1 MRLIF
6 HGDFRTMYAILYMI
20 SAMKIDRIRFPNIPL
35 NLPEGAALNENH
47 SRGVVYVYTEKMTNG
62 ERKRLNIA
70 KIDKDGNFSYL
81 PGYLRDQENR
91 RLHAEVQQL
100 RRESEKSRDSGDAV
114 AKTVDDAA
122 LESGVDARA
131 DNASL
136 SMNNALAC
144 SLMAVLGGAN
154 DCQAI
159 CDYIGMHCAAIDAIF
174 GKNFAPATLSRES
187 LRRLLFMVEPRS
199 FEAFAS
205 ALTEPLLLQ
214 SSGEDVRVVSADGHA
229 CRASGKRRDRT
240 YYLMNVWDS
249 EMQAL
254 IGQQSISEKTNEIT
268 VLSEILTSLN
278 LQGAVLTADAL
289 NTQVAT
295 IEAIQS
301 VGADYCLAV
310 KQNHKEL
317 SDELLALFN
326 GVGIDKSHIKTEST
340 DVELGHER
348 IEQRITSVIPGRY
361 LSRKLR
367 DKWPGLGEGVVVKT
381 ITTSVEKKS
390 GICRALLERYFICSL
405 PPVTGTPRRMGEIVR
420 KHLRIE
426 NNLHYVLD
434 VQFDQDRMNATN
446 ATFTANMN
454 RMKKL
459 VLGLLYRERAAEK
472 AAGKAVPLKTIRQRS
487 CNPTYAVE
495 LLHRHLVT
503 QEK

>member
-1 MRLIF
+1 
-6 HGDFRTMYAILYMI
+6 
-20 SAMKIDRIRFPNIPL
+20 MKIDRIRFPNIPL
-35 NLPEGAALNENH
+35 NLPEGAALNEYRA
-47 SRGVVYVYTEKMTNG
+47 RGVFYVYTEKTTNG
-62 ERKRLNIA
+62 ERKRLNIG

-100 RRESEKSRDSGDAV
+100 LRESEKFRDSGDAV

-122 LESGVDARA
+122 LESGMDARA
-131 DNASL
+131 NNASL
-136 SMNNALAC
+136 SMNNVLTC
-144 SLMAVLGGAN
+144 SLVAVLGGAN

-159 CDYIGMHCAAIDAIF
+159 CDYIGTHRATLDAIF

-187 LRRLLFMVEPRS
+187 LRRLLFMVEPRA

-205 ALTEPLLLQ
+205 ALTEPLLMQ
-214 SSGEDVRVVSADGHA
+214 SSGKNVRVVSADGHA
-229 CRASGKRRDRT
+229 CRAAGKHRDRT
-240 YYLMNVWDS
+240 YYLMDVWDS

-268 VLSEILTSLN
+268 VLPEILVALN

-289 NTQVAT
+289 NTQVAA
-295 IEAIQS
+295 IEVIQS
-301 VGADYCLAV
+301 IGADYCLAV

-340 DVELGHER
+340 DAELGHGR

-361 LSRKLR
+361 LSRELR
-367 DKWPGLGEGVVVKT
+367 DKWPGLGEGVVVKAV
-381 ITTSVEKKS
+381 TTSVEKKN
-390 GICRALLERYFICSL
+390 GVCRAPLERYFICSL
-405 PPVTGTPRRMGEIVR
+405 PPETGTPRRMGEIVR
-420 KHLRIE
+420 KHLRVE

-446 ATFTANMN
+446 ATFMANMN
-454 RMKKL
+454 RMKTL
-459 VLGLLYRERAAEK
+459 VLGLLYRERAVEK
-472 AAGKAVPLKTIRQRS
+472 AAGEAVSLKTIRQRC

-495 LLHRHLVT
+495 LLLRHLVT
-503 QEK
+503 QGK